1 MYISLYAGTLLGK
14 SSSSY
19 TNSFQQVPWSHRFL
33 LEIFLRVIENETL
46 GEVKTSCKATSKR
59 KTSGYL
65 ALESHFH
72 GNYRVR
78 VCRPSDA
85 DWLIILQTPKS
96 IWLVRIIWTND
107 GTMRISLAVVRF
119 LGKFCL
125 SLYQRKNLFFQNI
138 IRAVVAQSLKRVK
151 RFAANNTG
159 SCCVRLQVALEENFN
174 LVVATS
180 LYRFA
185 QLVLF
190 HMEKTFKKN
199 LWDKGIQQATSKH

>member
-19 TNSFQQVPWSHRFL
+19 TNSFQQVPWSQRFL

-59 KTSGYL
+59 ETSGYL

-85 DWLIILQTPKS
+85 DWLIILQTRKS
-96 IWLVRIIWTND
+96 IWLVRIIWTNE
-107 GTMRISLAVVRF
+107 GTMRISLVVVRSQVNF
-119 LGKFCL
+119 ACTREIIYFSKILHVLLLRVVESCCPEFEAGQTFCCPTIL
-125 SLYQRKNLFFQNI
+125 
-138 IRAVVAQSLKRVK
+138 AVVASVCK
-151 RFAANNTG
+151 
-159 SCCVRLQVALEENFN
+159 
-174 LVVATS
+174 
-180 LYRFA
+180 
-185 QLVLF
+185 
-190 HMEKTFKKN
+190 
-199 LWDKGIQQATSKH
+199 

>member
-1 MYISLYAGTLLGK
+1 MYISLYADTLLGK

-19 TNSFQQVPWSHRFL
+19 TNSFQQVPWSQRFL
-33 LEIFLRVIENETL
+33 LANFLRVIENETL

-107 GTMRISLAVVRF
+107 GTMRISLAVVRVLVNF
-119 LGKFCL
+119 VCLYTRERIYFSKILYMLLLPKVWNQSNVSLPTILG
-125 SLYQRKNLFFQNI
+125 
-138 IRAVVAQSLKRVK
+138 VVASVCK
-151 RFAANNTG
+151 
-159 SCCVRLQVALEENFN
+159 
-174 LVVATS
+174 
-180 LYRFA
+180 
-185 QLVLF
+185 
-190 HMEKTFKKN
+190 
-199 LWDKGIQQATSKH
+199 